1 MPTIQEAILLLGP
14 SVYWP
19 LNTGD
24 ASGAVDLGL
33 GAHSGNPSGS
43 LDFEVPGA
51 EDGTRALRVYA
62 GGLISS
68 IGMGVTTIAEFTLM
82 AFISAPGLGTPNVST
97 PMFGI
102 WDPGNRTAR
111 GVRMDQ
117 QSTGANNLSLLGRGQ
132 IGSVQMNAAQPI
144 QSQHSVTWTQNIP
157 ANQGRIHIDGI
168 MNSAGTS
175 SLGANPVVGDPL
187 QIKSDAPVVLSHV
200 AWWPRALTQT
210 EVNSVSSLRTIWPYD
225 LPINTQP
232 EIGGDVSGDLESI
245 EAQLAAL
252 TGTQTAQSSTLEA
265 TKVVVDFIKG
275 QWDGY
280 QAVSLP
286 SLGALLDGIKLDL
299 QTTTEGAVGLI
310 SQSVGAL
317 LGFRLPSVLD
327 AFDISGGSTGDQ
339 IDADLSLNFLY
350 GLQLVIDAYP
360 EDWKWR
366 TPDHAWSLKDL
377 ATIRFFRGSDLV
389 ARFGV
394 HTTSFNVEPIPGAL
408 AIVGGGI
415 TTAYWLPPESHVV
428 VDFYPGVSGTL
439 YEQRW
444 P

>member
-14 SVYWP
+14 SVYLP

-24 ASGAVDLGL
+24 ADGAIDLGL
-33 GAHSGNPSGS
+33 GSHSGTPSGD
-43 LDFEVPGA
+43 LNFEQVGP
-51 EDGTRALRVYA
+51 EDGTRALRLFA
-62 GGLISS
+62 GGAI
-68 IGMGVTTIAEFTLM
+68 TTAAMALSAFGEFTFM
-82 AFISAPGLGTPNVST
+82 AFLSAPGLGSPTSITPAIT
-97 PMFGI
+97 WG
-102 WDPGNRTAR
+102 DPANRLGR
-111 GVRMDQ
+111 GVSIAQ
-117 QSTGANNLSLLGRGQ
+117 NSATANNLAWRAQGTGA
-132 IGSVQMNAAQPI
+132 GVAAAAQQPI
-144 QSQHSVTWTQNIP
+144 QGWHNFTFTNTPTGAVQKAYMDGATPSSTTAVIGTAP
-157 ANQGRIHIDGI
+157 QG
-168 MNSAGTS
+168 T
-175 SLGANPVVGDPL
+175 DPL
-187 QIKSDAPVVLSHV
+187 QIKSDVPLVVSHM
-200 AWWPRALTQT
+200 AWWPRVLSQLEIKSITD
-210 EVNSVSSLRTIWPYD
+210 LRTPWPFD

-232 EIGGDVSGDLESI
+232 TTGGDTSGDLESI

-299 QTTTEGAVGLI
+299 QTTTEGAAGLI

-317 LGFRLPSVLD
+317 LGFHLPSVLD

-339 IDADLSLNFLY
+339 LDVDLSLNFLY

-389 ARFGV
+389 ARYGV